1 MESQEVS
8 ITPACKLVG
17 SPGDELC
24 FLSTL
29 VEKRIAPGQD
39 QKGHYRITTRLK
51 IKT

>member
-8 ITPACKLVG
+8 ITPACKLVR
-17 SPGDELC
+17 SPGDELY

-29 VEKRIAPGQD
+29 VEKRIASGQE
-39 QKGHYRITTRLK
+39 QKGPYRITTRLK